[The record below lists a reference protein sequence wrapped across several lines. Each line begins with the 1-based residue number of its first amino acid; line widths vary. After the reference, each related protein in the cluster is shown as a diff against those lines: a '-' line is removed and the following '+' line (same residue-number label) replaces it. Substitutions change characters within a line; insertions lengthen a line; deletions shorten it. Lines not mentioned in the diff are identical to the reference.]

1 METAPGSLCPEAE
14 RVRLEMLVE
23 LNDDTGIT
31 REVSVCCV
39 FFVTNRFFSAGE
51 PIELTLVFEYVEPN
65 HSVRLRCRGQV
76 VHTEQR
82 NGEMD
87 VTVALE
93 AYRFETHHNV

>member
-1 METAPGSLCPEAE
+1 
-14 RVRLEMLVE
+14 MLVE